1 MGPGLRGQ
9 ARPPALLELS
19 DEEDQGMASCS
30 RSWSWAV
37 GGLQC
42 CGLQCA
48 VVDCGL
54 TIAWME
60 GPGLLRWILLTAFD
74 SPRCSS
80 AR

>member
-1 MGPGLRGQ
+1 MGPGSRGQ

-54 TIAWME
+54 WTD
-60 GPGLLRWILLTAFD
+60 D
-74 SPRCSS
+74 SVDGRAGASKVDIIECI
-80 AR
+80 